1 MVKGIS
7 QELIRSY
14 LDDLRISTSK
24 DNEGDLYMMLEADD
38 DFGHD
43 VVVYFF
49 VEDNQLGIYA
59 FATGYKLTE
68 DQLFDAM
75 VAVNNANLH
84 KRYISGFIKDNSI
97 QVHHWFYLDEE
108 VSEEYIKENCLK
120 MMISTVWR
128 YFVDLKI

>member
-1 MVKGIS
+1 MVKGIT

-14 LDDLRISTSK
+14 LDDLQISSSK
-24 DNEGDLYMMLEADD
+24 DNEGDLYMVLSADD

-43 VVVYFF
+43 VVIYFF

-59 FATGYKLTE
+59 FPGKYKIEE
-68 DQLFDAM
+68 DKLFDAM
-75 VAVNNANLH
+75 VAVNNANMR

-97 QVHHWFYLDEE
+97 QVHHWFYLDEA

-120 MMISTVWR
+120 MMISTVWN
-128 YFVDLKI
+128 YFVDLKF